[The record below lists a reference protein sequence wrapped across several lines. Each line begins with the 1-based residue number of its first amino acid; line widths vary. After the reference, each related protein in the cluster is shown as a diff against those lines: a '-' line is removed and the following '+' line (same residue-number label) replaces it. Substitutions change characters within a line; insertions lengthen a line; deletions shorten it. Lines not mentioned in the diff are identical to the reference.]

1 MQTNTN
7 TAQKE
12 MSVIV
17 KAKNLMYH
25 SCKMTANAKRFPKKY
40 RFSIAARIENISIDI
55 YESLLEANEC
65 NMADAGERRERMIL
79 QRKAIVSCKKLNSL
93 LDLARN
99 INSINLS
106 SNSVEYW
113 CGLVVEIKRM
123 AAAWR
128 NNERRQNNA

>member
-25 SCKMTANAKRFPKKY
+25 SCKMTANTKRFPKKY

-99 INSINLS
+99 ISSINLS